1 MSGGKGGSTSSKV
14 EIPKWLEEPSK
25 RAIAR
30 GEDMAQ
36 IGYQPWMGPDVAAFN
51 ATQNAAFDNTNNA
64 AGAFG
69 LSQGSSGMPQP
80 MDYNGF
86 AGYSG
91 YPIFDQA
98 RTDYEQANPQQA
110 AAYDA
115 LFGDYGVGIGTLAPV
130 PTASASNPYS
140 FSSDGGGNWRGRD
153 NPGAPTTPENDGTGF
168 SFSRGNL
175 GLGGLDTGG
184 GW

>member
-36 IGYQPWMGPDVAAFN
+36 LEFQPWQGPDVAAFN
-51 ATQNAAFDNTNNA
+51 ATQNAAFDNTNTA
-64 AGAFG
+64 AGEFG

-86 AGYSG
+86 AGYSS
-91 YPIFDQA
+91 YPIFGDAKTAWQ
-98 RTDYEQANPQQA
+98 QANPEQA

-115 LFGDYGVGIGTLAPV
+115 LFGDFGAGTRTLAPPPV
-130 PTASASNPYS
+130 ASAVNPYS
-140 FSSDGGGNWRGRD
+140 FSSDGGGNWR
-153 NPGAPTTPENDGTGF
+153 NPGSPAPPENDGTGF

-175 GLGGLDTGG
+175 GFGGLDTGG

>member
-1 MSGGKGGSTSSKV
+1 MSGGKGGSTSSSV
-14 EIPKWLEEPSK
+14 SIPEWLEGPSK

-36 IGYQPWMGPDVAAFN
+36 LEFQPWQGPDVAAFN
-51 ATQNAAFDNTNNA
+51 ATQNAAFDNTNTA
-64 AGAFG
+64 AGEFG

-86 AGYSG
+86 AGYSS
-91 YPIFDQA
+91 YPIFGDAKTAWQ
-98 RTDYEQANPQQA
+98 QANPEEA

-115 LFGDYGVGIGTLAPV
+115 LFGKYGEGTGALSPV
-130 PTASASNPYS
+130 SDASVVNPYS

-175 GLGGLDTGG
+175 GFGGVKTGG

>member
-1 MSGGKGGSTSSKV
+1 MSGGKGGSTSSSV
-14 EIPKWLEEPSK
+14 SIPEWLEGPSK

-36 IGYQPWMGPDVAAFN
+36 LEFQPWQGPDVAAFN
-51 ATQNAAFDNTNNA
+51 ATQNAAFDNTNTA
-64 AGAFG
+64 AGEFG

-86 AGYSG
+86 AGYSS
-91 YPIFDQA
+91 YPIFGDAKTAWQ
-98 RTDYEQANPQQA
+98 QANPEQA

-115 LFGDYGVGIGTLAPV
+115 LFGKYGAGSEPRELTEMQAALRQLMPE
-130 PTASASNPYS
+130 
-140 FSSDGGGNWRGRD
+140 SDGGGNWRGRD

-175 GLGGLDTGG
+175 GFGGLDTGG